1 MTEEVDRL
9 DKRKQLIET
18 AMRLFAEQGYRGT
31 GIDQIASEAQVT
43 KKTMYRYFAS
53 KDELILAVLRH
64 YEDEYRKAF
73 MERVT
78 AYSSDPREQL
88 LGIFDLAYRWFAS
101 ERYFGCL
108 FINAVAEHGSPAV
121 REASQVFKQ
130 LERDY
135 IGELAQTAGVPDPA
149 QVADSFSLLFEGALV
164 TAQIT
169 GRPDAAITAKET
181 AALLL
186 GQLLPADLT

>member
-1 MTEEVDRL
+1 M
-9 DKRKQLIET
+9 QLIET
-18 AMRLFAEQGYRGT
+18 ATRLFAQQGYRGT

-53 KDELILAVLRH
+53 KDDLIMAVLKRR
-64 YEDEYRKAF
+64 EDEYRRGF
-73 MERVT
+73 MEKMA

-101 ERYFGCL
+101 GRYTGCL
-108 FINAVAEHGSPAV
+108 FINAVAEHGGTEV
-121 REASQVFKQ
+121 RETCRVFKK

-135 IGELAQTAGVPDPA
+135 IEELARAAAVPDPA
-149 QVADSFSLLFEGALV
+149 YIADAFALLFEGALV
-164 TAQIT
+164 TAQVS
-169 GRPDAAITAKET
+169 GRPDAALTAKKT

-186 GQLLPADLT
+186 KQVLSGEA